1 MKKNKA
7 ELIIT
12 NKELTYQNKEKKE
25 KQTQELVIITKNLYI
40 KAIEKENRL
49 LNWLLQNK
57 ELVFKIKKKQNRLQV
72 IIANKELTSK

>member
-1 MKKNKA
+1 MKKNEA

-12 NKELTYQNKEKKE
+12 NKELAYQNKEKKE
-25 KQTQELVIITKNLYI
+25 KQTQELVIITKDLYI

-57 ELVFKIKKKQNRLQV
+57 ELVFQ
-72 IIANKELTSK
+72 NKEKNKTGCR